1 MKVVKRL
8 VSATL
13 ALTLLGGSAAVAAP
27 YDHGGNQ
34 GYNGGYGNAYRG
46 DNYRG
51 HDGNNSGAIVAGV
64 GILALAAILASQH
77 RHHHYHYGWYNGGGD
92 GSSYNNRYYYGDGG
106 RYGYYNGYND
116 GDGDQYGNRY
126 GGHYDR
132 NGANDRRW

>member
-1 MKVVKRL
+1 MKRL

-34 GYNGGYGNAYRG
+34 GYNSGYGNAYRG

-51 HDGNNSGAIVAGV
+51 HGGDNGGAIVAGV

-92 GSSYNNRYYYGDGG
+92 GYSYNNGYYYGDGD

-116 GDGDQYGNRY
+116 GYGDQYGNRY
-126 GGHYDR
+126 GGR
-132 NGANDRRW
+132 LSPQWR